1 MWLFPMSKTSNLE
14 QLAKDFGNPPFSWFL
29 LRAKVCKPQ
38 LRGNASGIVPLRLFV
53 LRLSTT
59 SALLL
64 SSIKHWGIVP
74 KKELL
79 DRSRNSSS
87 IALHIDMGISP

>member
-1 MWLFPMSKTSNLE
+1 MSKTSNLE

-38 LRGNASGIVPLRLFV
+38 LLENASGIVPLRLFV
-53 LRLSTT
+53 LRFSTT

-64 SSIKHWGIVP
+64 SSIKHCGIVP

-79 DRSRNSSS
+79 DRTRASSL